1 MARGSSSKENLKRKL
16 LEIFPNSFLYNS
28 DKEIR
33 VPMVEDGSPIE
44 IKITLTAAKD
54 IVGGGASVN
63 DTFVPV
69 EFSAP
74 ASVSAEPT
82 DEEKENVATLL
93 RNMGF

>member
-1 MARGSSSKENLKRKL
+1 MARGSASKEIITNKL
-16 LEIFPNSFLYNS
+16 LSVFDGSFING
-28 DKEIR
+28 KEIR

-69 EFSAP
+69 EISAP

>member
-54 IVGGGASVN
+54 IVGGGAPVN
-63 DTFVPV
+63 EVFAPV
-69 EFSAP
+69 EISAP
-74 ASVSAEPT
+74 VSAEPT

>member
-1 MARGSSSKENLKRKL
+1 MARGSASKEIITAKL
-16 LEIFPNSFLYNS
+16 LSLFDGSFING
-28 DKEIR
+28 KEIR

-54 IVGGGASVN
+54 IVGGGAPVN
-63 DTFVPV
+63 EVFAPV
-69 EFSAP
+69 EISAP
-74 ASVSAEPT
+74 VSAEPT